1 MGQRDTMTGLATVS
15 LAKTTRPSLL
25 TVVMRERLFAT
36 LEQALERPIVWV
48 SGPPGSGKTTLVS
61 SYLESRG
68 IDHLWYQLDPDDAD
82 PATFFHFMAGSVAKH
97 LGAREPSLP
106 RIASGGPEE
115 ISVLARRFFRAL
127 FGLLKGPF
135 VIVLDNFQE
144 VSPDPSFRQALDGAL
159 AEIPNRGHIVVI
171 SRAGPSA
178 HLARHRANQ
187 RLFAIG
193 WEELRLTRDEAEELV
208 ALRGQ
213 SLSDETLDA
222 IYARTEGWAAGIVLM
237 LGRPAGAAEIEEGAA
252 RQPPR
257 VVFDYLAGELFE
269 TFEPA
274 TRAFLTRVAC
284 LPEVT
289 VGLAQAVAEE
299 PRAKALLVNLS
310 QNNYFVTEHPAGPET
325 VYRFHPLF
333 RAFLLGR
340 AEETLS
346 GQQKVHLY
354 RKAAEQLERMGEIEE
369 AIRLLIEVEAWRNA
383 AVLIAGYAPE
393 VMAQGRTETLRQWMD
408 QLPGDQLRA
417 DPWMIYWS
425 GACRSVSAPRESR
438 HYFERAFDAFTCGT
452 GADAGGALLSCCGV
466 MDAILDEMDDLA
478 QLDRWID
485 LLHTRLDAQGGVPDN
500 PSSERITSTVLLAL
514 SVRRPDHPALAAW
527 QRRALDIVRSK
538 RNPDRFALRA
548 ATAFLL
554 CGRTPEAWEC
564 IEHLREAPRRASPE
578 RPVPAH
584 LYALET
590 VYQLL
595 LGEQEAAFSL
605 LDKRR
610 TARQA
615 FGARPEDLFE
625 LLAGAACHLAAGDHA
640 AAHEG
645 LKLSGS
651 ASTAAGRLHRCLHLY
666 LEGWGASLAK
676 EAVDGY
682 QRYSQAL
689 GLALEIG
696 IPALTA
702 LCRLATARAMVLC
715 GEERKHLALMRRV
728 QETNQATSNP
738 FLEYATALVDA
749 ELALGANAREKL
761 TSSLKLG
768 MRLGRERGFT
778 LFPGWLPE
786 SLKLLCAT
794 ALERG
799 IEREYVRL
807 LIRKRRLPP
816 PSRAL
821 RLKEWPWPFRI
832 ESLGRFRVSVDEV
845 PQAASAKGNLRPIAV
860 LKALIALGG
869 REVKAVQVA
878 EALWPNIETRY
889 AQNSLTINLHR
900 LRKLFG
906 DEEAFTLRDGRLSL
920 DDSRFWLDTW
930 AFEQVADEIEVVF
943 EDPERPPSPS
953 KLTSLAGELFEL
965 YKGPLLD
972 DDMEVPLYRRGR
984 ERLRERLENA
994 GTLIGGFWER
1004 EQAWER
1010 AADIYRRGLKSDPC
1024 AERFYQRLMICQHTL
1039 GRDTEMAALYAQ
1051 CRENLAQTPA
1061 EGPSEETRSLFERL
1075 KGGTYPG

>member
-1 MGQRDTMTGLATVS
+1 MAQRDIMTGLATVS

-25 TVVMRERLFAT
+25 TVVMRERLFST
-36 LEQALERPIVWV
+36 LEQGLESPIVWV

-68 IDHLWYQLDPDDAD
+68 IDHLWYQLDPEDAD
-82 PATFFHFMAGSVAKH
+82 PATFFHYMGRSVAKH
-97 LGAREPSLP
+97 IGAREPSLP

-115 ISVLARRFFRAL
+115 VPVLARRFFRAL
-127 FGLLKGPF
+127 FGLLTGPF

-171 SRAGPSA
+171 SRTGPSA

-187 RLFAIG
+187 RLFTIG
-193 WEELRLTRDEAEELV
+193 WEELRLTPDEAEQLV
-208 ALRGQ
+208 ALRGHT
-213 SLSDETLDA
+213 LPGETLDG
-222 IYARTEGWAAGIVLM
+222 IYARTEGWAAGLVLM
-237 LGRPAGAAEIEEGAA
+237 LGRPAGAAEIVKGAA
-252 RQPPR
+252 RQTPQ
-257 VVFDYLAGELFE
+257 VIFDYLAGELFE

-289 VGLAQAVAEE
+289 VGLAQTVADE
-299 PRAKALLVNLS
+299 PRARALLVNLS
-310 QNNYFVTEHPAGPET
+310 QNNYFVTEHPAGSET

-346 GQQKVHLY
+346 GEQKVHLY
-354 RKAAEQLERMGEIEE
+354 RKAAEQLERMGETEE
-369 AIRLLIEVEAWRNA
+369 AIRLLIEVEAWRKA
-383 AVLIAGYAPE
+383 AVLISGYAPE
-393 VMAQGRTETLRQWMD
+393 LMTQGRAETLRQWMD

-425 GACRSVSAPRESR
+425 GACRSVNSPRESR
-438 HYFERAFDAFTCGT
+438 HYFERAFDGFTFGP

-485 LLHTRLDAQGGVPDN
+485 LLHTHLDEQRDGPDN
-500 PSSERITSTVLLAL
+500 LPPDSMTSTVLLAL

-527 QRRALDIVRSK
+527 QRRALETVRSK
-538 RNPDRFALRA
+538 RNPGLFALRA
-548 ATAFLL
+548 AAAFLL

-564 IEHLREAPRRASPE
+564 IEHLRELPRNAHSE
-578 RPVPAH
+578 RPMSAR

-595 LGEQEAAFSL
+595 LGEQEAARSA

-610 TARQA
+610 AARREY
-615 FGARPEDLFE
+615 GVRSEDLFE
-625 LLAGAACHLAAGDHA
+625 LLAGAACHLAAGDHT

-645 LKLSGS
+645 LMLSRT
-651 ASTAAGRLHRCLHLY
+651 ASTAAGRLQRCVHHY
-666 LEGWGASLAK
+666 LEGWEGSLAK
-676 EAVDGY
+676 EAVGGY
-682 QRYSQAL
+682 RRYNEAL
-689 GLALEIG
+689 GLASEIG
-696 IPALTA
+696 MTALTEF
-702 LCRLATARAMVLC
+702 CRLATAQAMVLC

-728 QETNQATSNP
+728 EETNQACGNP

-761 TSSLKLG
+761 ISSLKHG

-778 LFPGWLPE
+778 LFPGWRPE
-786 SLKLLCAT
+786 SLKVLCAT

-816 PSRAL
+816 PARAL

-832 ESLGRFRVSVDEV
+832 ESLGRFRISVDEV

-869 REVKAVQVA
+869 REVKAAQVA

-906 DEEAFTLRDGRLSL
+906 DEEAFTLREGRLSL

-930 AFEQVADEIEVVF
+930 AFEQVADEIAAVF

-965 YKGPLLD
+965 YNGPLLED
-972 DDMEVPLYRRGR
+972 DLEVPLYRQGR
-984 ERLRERLENA
+984 KRLRERLENA
-994 GTLIGGFWER
+994 GTLIGRFWER

-1010 AADIYRRGLKSDPC
+1010 AADIYGRGLKSDPC
-1024 AERFYQRLMICQHTL
+1024 AERFYQRLMICQHAL
-1039 GRDTEMAALYAQ
+1039 GHDMEMAGLYAQ

-1061 EGPSEETRSLFERL
+1061 EGPSEETRALFERL